1 VKRQSAPAPTR
12 SLRASSDRWLFG
24 YADIVTLLF
33 ACFASL
39 YAAQAMR
46 AASAPPVPTASPAD
60 IRLPDPPP
68 PSAPPPPAPVES
80 PVEHELRAL
89 VAEEPASAGLDL
101 TTNSRGLVLSLAE
114 TGSFAPGR
122 AELQPSARR
131 VLLTLASALGRVTN
145 LIRVEGHTDDVPIH
159 TPLFAS
165 NWELSTARATRVV
178 QFLIEQ
184 GGLNPTRLSAAG
196 YGEYHPRVP
205 NTSPE
210 LRARNRRV
218 DVVVLDV
225 AASRIEAPDPAPAA
239 HLP

>member
-1 VKRQSAPAPTR
+1 MKRQSSPAPVR
-12 SLRASSDRWLFG
+12 SIRASSDRWLFG

-39 YAAQAMR
+39 YAAQAMS
-46 AASAPPVPTASPAD
+46 AASAPPPAASPAD
-60 IRLPDPPP
+60 IRLPNPPP
-68 PSAPPPPAPVES
+68 PPAPPPPAPPVES
-80 PVEHELRAL
+80 PVEHELREL
-89 VAEEPASAGLDL
+89 VADEPASAGLDL

-122 AELQPSARR
+122 AELQSSARR
-131 VLLTLASALGRVTN
+131 VLLTLANALGRVTN

-178 QFLIEQ
+178 QFLVEQ
-184 GGLNPTRLSAAG
+184 GHLDPARLSAAG

-218 DVVVLDV
+218 DIVVLDV
-225 AASRIEAPDPAPAA
+225 AASRIETPDPVP
-239 HLP
+239 

>member
-1 VKRQSAPAPTR
+1 VKRQSSPTPVR
-12 SLRASSDRWLFG
+12 SIRASSDRWLFG

-39 YAAQAMR
+39 YAAQAMS
-46 AASAPPVPTASPAD
+46 AASAPPPTPAASPAD

-68 PSAPPPPAPVES
+68 PPAPPPPTPPVES
-80 PVEHELRAL
+80 PVEHELREL
-89 VAEEPASAGLDL
+89 VADEPASAGLDL

-122 AELQPSARR
+122 AELQSSARR
-131 VLLTLASALGRVTN
+131 VLLMLANALGRVTN

-178 QFLIEQ
+178 QFLVEQ
-184 GGLNPTRLSAAG
+184 GHLDPARLSAAG

-218 DVVVLDV
+218 DIVVLDV
-225 AASRIEAPDPAPAA
+225 AASRIETPDPVP
-239 HLP
+239 